1 MKNIAILTGGDSAEH
16 DISILS
22 AKTVLK
28 NLNQKLYKGYIIHLK
43 NGKFNALIEEKKIPV
58 NLENFT
64 IVLNQKIICFDAI
77 FMALHG
83 PPAENGKIQPYFDKL
98 KIPYS
103 SCSSEVSS
111 LTFNKY
117 QCNKKLIKYGFKCA
131 KSFLYKSN
139 EKIDINL
146 IYNKIG
152 TPCFVKP
159 NASGSSYGI
168 SKVANKENLYS
179 AIKKGLKYDKK
190 IIIEEFINGMEISVG
205 VFKKFDEIYSL
216 PITEIISENDFF
228 DFDAK
233 YNGKSKEITPA
244 NLSLKLNE
252 EIQKITKKIY
262 KKMKLKGICRIDYII
277 QNKIPYIIEINTI
290 PGLSEESIVPK
301 QLKVDNIELPLF
313 FDLCLNKI
321 VN

>member
-28 NLNQKLYKGYIIHLK
+28 NLNIKLYKGYLIHLK
-43 NGKFNALIEEKKIPV
+43 DGKFNALIEEKKIPV
-58 NLENFT
+58 DIENFT
-64 IVLNQKIICFDAI
+64 FTLNQNKICFDAVFI
-77 FMALHG
+77 ALHG
-83 PPAENGKIQPYFDKL
+83 PPAENGMIQPYFDKL
-98 KIPYS
+98 KIPYN
-103 SCSSEVSS
+103 SCSSEVSH

-117 QCNKKLIKYGFKCA
+117 QCNEKLIQYGFKCA
-131 KSFLYKSN
+131 KSFLFKSN
-139 EKIDINL
+139 EEINVNF
-146 IYNKIG
+146 IHKKVG

-168 SKVANKENLYS
+168 SKVSNKKNLYS
-179 AIKKGLKYDKK
+179 AIKKGLKYDNK

-205 VFKKFDEIYSL
+205 VFEKLDKIYIL

-228 DFDAK
+228 DFEAK
-233 YNGKSKEITPA
+233 YKGKSKEITPA
-244 NLSLKLNE
+244 NLNHRLTQ
-252 EIQKITKKIY
+252 EIQEISKKIY

-277 QNKIPYIIEINTI
+277 QNKVPYIIEINTI
-290 PGLSEESIVPK
+290 PGLSEKSIIPK
-301 QLKVDNIELPLF
+301 QLKADKIKLSKF